1 MRNLFISW
9 LYLSRFP
16 WRALLLLWQ
25 LRILLLLLRAP
36 TPPRPLFWGREVP
49 KKRKSPAWALALGH
63 VYVGVGVVGTTFA
76 ESWSLCVEL

>member
-36 TPPRPLFWGREVP
+36 TPTPPHF
-49 KKRKSPAWALALGH
+49 LG
-63 VYVGVGVVGTTFA
+63 GVVTKKKKN
-76 ESWSLCVEL
+76 